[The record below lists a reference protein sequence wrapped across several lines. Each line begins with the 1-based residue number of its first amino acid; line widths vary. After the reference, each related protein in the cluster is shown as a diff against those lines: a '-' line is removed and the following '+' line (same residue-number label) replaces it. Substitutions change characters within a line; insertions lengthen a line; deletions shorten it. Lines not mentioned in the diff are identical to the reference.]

1 MLLFLLSLFLH
12 TLVVLPTNFNGAEPF
27 YKMKRFFKFIAFLL
41 LTTQVY
47 SDNFEDFKAQVLG
60 EIKTLKEDIAK
71 KDQEIATLTRKVGQ
85 NTGSLSEVI
94 SAIQNNGINIDYLK
108 YYSTLMNVPQ
118 TCQELGSRGVD
129 RSGSFPINPD
139 GSGT

>member
-1 MLLFLLSLFLH
+1 
-12 TLVVLPTNFNGAEPF
+12 
-27 YKMKRFFKFIAFLL
+27 MKRFSKFITFLL

-71 KDQEIATLTRKVGQ
+71 KDQEIAILTRKVGQ

-94 SAIQNNGINIDYLK
+94 TAIQNNGINIDYLK

-139 GSGT
+139 GSGTEIFFLASFDYS

>member
-12 TLVVLPTNFNGAEPF
+12 TLVVLPTNFSGAESI
-27 YKMKRFFKFIAFLL
+27 YKMKRFSKFIAFLL

>member
-1 MLLFLLSLFLH
+1 
-12 TLVVLPTNFNGAEPF
+12 
-27 YKMKRFFKFIAFLL
+27 MKRFSKFITFLL

-47 SDNFEDFKAQVLG
+47 SDNFEDFKAQVLD

-71 KDQEIATLTRKVGQ
+71 KDQEIAILTRKVGQ

-94 SAIQNNGINIDYLK
+94 TAIQNNGINIDYLK

-118 TCQELGSRGVD
+118 TCQELRSRGVD

>member
-1 MLLFLLSLFLH
+1 
-12 TLVVLPTNFNGAEPF
+12 
-27 YKMKRFFKFIAFLL
+27 MKQFSKFITFLL

-60 EIKTLKEDIAK
+60 EIKTLKEDNAK
-71 KDQEIATLTRKVGQ
+71 KDQEIASLTRKVGQ

-94 SAIQNNGINIDYLK
+94 TAIQSNGINIDYLK

-139 GSGT
+139 ASGNCSYFFRSVNIKSIFPLSIAPKSKACE

>member
-1 MLLFLLSLFLH
+1 
-12 TLVVLPTNFNGAEPF
+12 
-27 YKMKRFFKFIAFLL
+27 MKQFSKFITFLL

-60 EIKTLKEDIAK
+60 EIKTLKEDNAK
-71 KDQEIATLTRKVGQ
+71 KDQEIASLTRKVGQ

-94 SAIQNNGINIDYLK
+94 TAIQNNGINIDYLK